1 MKSAQTDP
9 RRLRRPPAA
18 LGERAL
24 PAGWTAEPNENAV
37 FGRAQSGAD
46 SGDIKYLGTLASFDA
61 CVAAA
66 EAANATKGPFSS
78 LTW

>member
-1 MKSAQTDP
+1 M
-9 RRLRRPPAA
+9 
-18 LGERAL
+18 
-24 PAGWTAEPNENAV
+24 
-37 FGRAQSGAD
+37 FGHAHSGAD